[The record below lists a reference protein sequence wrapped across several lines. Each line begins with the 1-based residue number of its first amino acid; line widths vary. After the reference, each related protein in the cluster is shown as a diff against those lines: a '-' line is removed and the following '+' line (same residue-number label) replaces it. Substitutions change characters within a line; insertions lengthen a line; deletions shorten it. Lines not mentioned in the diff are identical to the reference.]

1 MTSRIPAFRSLG
13 RMAPAFLLLILTTAC
28 ASARAGAPQ
37 PSPLSGAYRFDDGR
51 LMTISPTGESS
62 FRYRDL
68 KSGDSGRLNPAG
80 GLVYRSAEDE
90 EPPLDVRFDQKGT
103 RVTGLAWKPKN
114 GAESKAVRLPLREE
128 EIRFRNGDVE
138 LYGKLVLP
146 AEGDGPFP
154 LVVLVHGSEN
164 TAATLFHHRQYQF
177 PAAGVAAFVYDK
189 RGTGKSTGKFTMQFP
204 ILAGDVVAAVERL
217 RTHPKIDAERIGL
230 AGYSQGGWV
239 APLAA
244 SRTPH
249 VKFVLVGY
257 GMLEPAAQEDRLEI
271 HRILREKRFGDE
283 DVRKADEVIDAAYG
297 VLKSDMKE
305 GWKEAG
311 AVKKKYKNEPWAPL
325 LRDRVSGGFLRY
337 PHWILKTPFARS
349 RMLIVSWFHES
360 LPVLE
365 KLDIPMLWVLG
376 GKDIEAPNE
385 VTIAELER
393 LRSSGK
399 PIETKIFPDAD
410 HGILEFEEKDGE
422 RVYTRYSPGYF
433 ALETE
438 WVRKQVGLGG

>member
-1 MTSRIPAFRSLG
+1 MTARNSLLRSLR
-13 RMAPAFLLLILTTAC
+13 RMAPAFLLLLTTAC
-28 ASARAGAPQ
+28 ASSAPK
-37 PSPLSGAYRFDDGR
+37 PSPIPGAYRFEDGH
-51 LMTISPTGESS
+51 LVAISYSSEDS
-62 FRYRDL
+62 FRARDL
-68 KSGDSGRLNPAG
+68 RTGNNRRITPAG
-80 GLVYRSAEDE
+80 GLDYRSTE
-90 EPPLDVRFDQKGT
+90 EGKPPLDVRFHQEGT
-103 RVTGLAWKPKN
+103 RVTGLDWKPKD
-114 GAESKAVRLPLREE
+114 GAESRAVRLSLREE

-146 AEGDGPFP
+146 AEGEGPFP
-154 LVVLVHGSEN
+154 VVVLVHGSEN
-164 TAATLFHHRQYQF
+164 TAATLYHHRQYQF

-204 ILAGDVVAAVERL
+204 SLAGDAVAAVERL
-217 RTHPKIDAERIGL
+217 RTHPKIDGKRIGL

-257 GMLEPAAQEDRLEI
+257 GMLESPAMEDRLEI
-271 HRILREKRFGDE
+271 YHDLREKGFGDE
-283 DVRKADEVIDAAYG
+283 EIRKADEVIDAAYA
-297 VLKSDMKE
+297 VLKNDLKE

-311 AVKKKYKNEPWAPL
+311 EVKKKYKNEPWAPL
-325 LRDRVSGGFLRY
+325 MRERASGAFLRF
-337 PHWILKTPFARS
+337 PHWLLRTPFVRP
-349 RMLIVSWFHES
+349 RLLIVSWFHDS

-376 GKDIEAPNE
+376 GKDLEAPNE

-393 LRSSGK
+393 LRNAGK
-399 PIETKIFPDAD
+399 PFETKIYPNAD

-422 RVYTRYSPGYF
+422 RVYTGYSPGYF
-433 ALETE
+433 ELEME
-438 WVRKQVGLGG
+438 WVRRQAGLGG